1 MTVLYTRYV
10 QKFFLTLSVLQI
22 SKSKRDMHFCHVVHA
37 CNFSHGGLNMCCGQM
52 GSDVH
57 AKSIYVAETTEAIK
71 HERITKLF
79 QSLLM
84 L

>member
-1 MTVLYTRYV
+1 
-10 QKFFLTLSVLQI
+10 
-22 SKSKRDMHFCHVVHA
+22 MHFCHVVHA